1 MGHLGKQKGGGPRV
15 TRKMEMMS
23 TKKGNLRGDTGL
35 GTKRRTLVGPV
46 SPPGTTSKQ
55 GWRCGAGTQQKGRGW
70 KFRFGNLSPGANN
83 GVTLKAWAP
92 QWARQ
97 PGASWWS
104 IGCHLPR
111 EGPSGGSRNAGL
123 PWEGGRQDGARTSH
137 PQARTSGQEVGRA
150 PLKPCRR
157 QAGRAW
163 LCQHWH

>member
-1 MGHLGKQKGGGPRV
+1 MGSNGAPGKQKGGGPRV

-35 GTKRRTLVGPV
+35 GTKRRTFVGPV

-70 KFRFGNLSPGANN
+70 RFRFGNLSPGANN

-97 PGASWWS
+97 PEPRGGALDVTCQGRDPAVAPGMQGSP
-104 IGCHLPR
+104 GR
-111 EGPSGGSRNAGL
+111 EGARMGPGPHTHRLELQAKRRGGL
-123 PWEGGRQDGARTSH
+123 P
-137 PQARTSGQEVGRA
+137 
-150 PLKPCRR
+150 
-157 QAGRAW
+157 
-163 LCQHWH
+163 